1 MPSIRIEVKGI
12 VQGVGFRPF
21 IYNLAQNCHLRG
33 YVLND
38 TNGVEIEVEG
48 KKSNL
53 DRFLFQIKES
63 PPPQSRIENIIVR
76 KIPTR
81 SYQDFVIKQSERKE
95 TKTVLISPD
104 LATCDDCLKE
114 LFDPE
119 DRRFGY
125 PFLNC
130 TNCGPRLTIIQD
142 TPYDRDKTTMSI
154 FKMCSDCSQEYHNPE
169 NRRFHAQ
176 PNACP
181 VCGPKLRL
189 VDNKARVQNTSDPVD
204 LTVKLLKAGHIVAI
218 KGIGGFHLACDATN
232 KEAVSNLRKRKYR
245 EDKPFAL
252 MAKDL
257 RTMQSFCH
265 VNSSGKKLLESVS
278 RPIVLLRKKN
288 LNLIAEQVA
297 PLQKNF
303 GVMLPY
309 SPLHHLL
316 LKKSNLILVMTSG
329 NQSDEPIAYE
339 DEDTFQRL
347 NNIADYFLLHNREI
361 YRRCDDSVTRI
372 WKGKEIILRRGRGYV
387 PQPIPVAFDF
397 RKHILATG
405 AQLKNTFCLARDN
418 FAFLSTHI
426 GDLENFETL
435 DFYTKEIDRFKK
447 LCWVKPEIV
456 AYDMHPEY
464 LSTKYALSLGNL
476 KKIPVQH
483 HHAHIASCM
492 AENKISQRVI
502 GVAFDG
508 TGYGEDKAVW
518 GGEFLLADLKE
529 YQRVAHL
536 KYVPMLG
543 GETAI
548 KNPWRMA
555 LSYLYAY
562 YGEDFLS
569 LDLEFVRKLEQNRY
583 EPVKK
588 MLDQKINIFDTSSIG
603 RLFDSVSVL
612 LNWRER
618 TNYEGQPAIE
628 LEYLADE
635 KIKGKYDFEIIK
647 EKDMFIISP
656 ELIIK
661 GVVNDLLRKESKS
674 KISAKFHNSIA
685 QMINEVCKRLRKE
698 YDLNSVCLSGGV
710 FQNIFLLD
718 RTYNLLSKNKFK
730 VYTHHKVPT
739 NDGGISV
746 GQAAIAN
753 HRFQRDPAEGG
764 GQRI

>member
-1 MPSIRIEVKGI
+1 MTGIRIEVKGI

-21 IYNLAQNCHLRG
+21 IYNLAQKCDLQG

-38 TNGVEIEVEG
+38 TNGIEIEVEG

-53 DRFLFQIKES
+53 DRFLSTVENY
-63 PPPQSRIENIIVR
+63 PPPQSRIEDIKVE
-76 KIPTR
+76 KIPYR
-81 SYQDFVIKQSERKE
+81 AYQHFIIKESEKKE
-95 TKTVLISPD
+95 SKSVLVSPD
-104 LATCDDCLKE
+104 LATCEDCLKE
-114 LFDPE
+114 LFDPV

-142 TPYDRDKTTMSI
+142 TPYDRDKTTMNI
-154 FKMCSDCSQEYHNPE
+154 FKMCSRCDQEYHNPE

-189 VDNKARVQNTSDPVD
+189 VDDKARVQHPSDPVD
-204 LTVKLLKAGHIVAI
+204 LTAKLLKSGLIVAI

-232 KEAVSNLRKRKYR
+232 KQAVSNLRKRKYR

-252 MAKDL
+252 MAKDVK
-257 RTMQSFCH
+257 TIQNFCQ
-265 VNSSGKKLLESVS
+265 VNSYEKKLLESVS

-288 LNLIAEQVA
+288 LNLIAEDVA

-316 LKKSNLILVMTSG
+316 LKKSHLILVMTSG
-329 NQSDEPIAYE
+329 NRSDEPIAFE
-339 DEDTFQRL
+339 NKDALGRMND
-347 NNIADYFLLHNREI
+347 IADYFLFHNREI
-361 YRRCDDSVTRI
+361 HRRCDDSVTRI
-372 WKGKEIILRRGRGYV
+372 WKEKEIILRRGRGYV
-387 PQPIPVAFDF
+387 PQPIQMNFNF
-397 RKHILATG
+397 RKRILATG
-405 AQLKNTFCLARDN
+405 AQPKNTFCLARDKLG
-418 FAFLSTHI
+418 FLSTHI

-435 DFYTKEIDRFKK
+435 DFYTKEIGRFKQ
-447 LCWVKPEIV
+447 LCWVEPEIV

-476 KKIPVQH
+476 RKIPVQH

-492 AENKISQRVI
+492 AENRINHKVI

-529 YQRVAHL
+529 YHRVAHL
-536 KYVPMLG
+536 KYVPMPG

-555 LSYLYAY
+555 LSYLYTY
-562 YGEDFLS
+562 YGEDLLN

-583 EPVKK
+583 ETIKR

-612 LNWRER
+612 LNFRER

-635 KIKGKYDFEIIK
+635 KTKGKYDFEITK
-647 EKDMFIISP
+647 LKNVSIINP

-674 KISAKFHNSIA
+674 KISAKFHNTIA

-710 FQNIFLLD
+710 FQNMFLLD
-718 RTYNLLSKNKFK
+718 RAYTLLTNSKFK

-739 NDGGISV
+739 NDGGISL
-746 GQAAIAN
+746 GQAAVAN
-753 HRFQRDPAEGG
+753 
-764 GQRI
+764 QRI

>member
-1 MPSIRIEVKGI
+1 M
-12 VQGVGFRPF
+12 GFRPF
-21 IYNLAQNCHLRG
+21 IYNLARKHRLQG

-38 TNGVEIEVEG
+38 TRGVEIEAEG
-48 KKSNL
+48 KKTDL
-53 DRFLFQIKES
+53 DGFLLQIKNS
-63 PPPQSRIENIIVR
+63 PPPQSHIE
-76 KIPTR
+76 KITTR
-81 SYQDFVIKQSERKE
+81 EIPCRAYQDFVIRESKSKDA
-95 TKTVLISPD
+95 KTVLVSPD
-104 LATCDDCLKE
+104 LATCGDCLKE
-114 LFDPE
+114 LFDPQ

-142 TPYDRDKTTMSI
+142 IPYDRAKTTMNV
-154 FKMCSDCSQEYHNPE
+154 FKMCPKCNQEYHDPE
-169 NRRFHAQ
+169 DRRFHAQ

-189 VDNKARVQNTSDPVD
+189 VDKKTRAQNSSDPVD
-204 LTVKLLKAGHIVAI
+204 LTVKLLKDGNIVAI

-232 KEAVSNLRKRKYR
+232 KQAVLKLRKRKYR

-257 RTMQSFCH
+257 RTIQRFCH
-265 VNSSGKKLLESVS
+265 VNFSEKKLLQSFL

-288 LNLIAEQVA
+288 SNLIVQEVA
-297 PLQKNF
+297 PLQKNL

-316 LKKSNLILVMTSG
+316 LAKSNLILVMTSG

-339 DEDTFQRL
+339 NKDTLMRL
-347 NNIADYFLLHNREI
+347 NDIADYFLLHDREI
-361 YRRCDDSVTRI
+361 HRRCDDSVTRI
-372 WKGKEIILRRGRGYV
+372 WKGKEIILRRARGYV
-387 PQPIPVAFDF
+387 PQPVAVDLKF
-397 RKHILATG
+397 REQILATG

-456 AYDMHPEY
+456 ACDMHPEY
-464 LSTKYALSLGNL
+464 LSTKYASSLGHL
-476 KKIPVQH
+476 RRIAVQH

-492 AENKISQRVI
+492 AENGISHNVI

-518 GGEFLLADLKE
+518 GGEFLLADFKE
-529 YQRVAHL
+529 YRRAAHL
-536 KYVPMLG
+536 KYAPMPG
-543 GETAI
+543 GEAAI

-555 LSYLYAY
+555 LSYLCTC
-562 YGEDFLS
+562 YGEDLLN
-569 LDLEFVRKLEQNRY
+569 LDLEFVRKLEQKRY
-583 EPVKK
+583 EAIKK
-588 MLDQKINIFDTSSIG
+588 MLDQRINIFDTSSIG

-612 LNWRER
+612 LSWRER

-635 KIKGKYDFEIIK
+635 RIKAKYDFEILK
-647 EKDMFIISP
+647 EKDILVIDP
-656 ELIIK
+656 ELVIK
-661 GVVNDLLRKESKS
+661 GVVKDLLKKESKS
-674 KISAKFHNSIA
+674 KIAAKFHNTIA
-685 QMINEVCKRLRKE
+685 QMIIEVCKRLRKE
-698 YDLNSVCLSGGV
+698 YDINSVCLSGGV

-718 RTYNLLSKNKFK
+718 RAYYLLTHSKFET
-730 VYTHHKVPT
+730 YTHHKVPT
-739 NDGGISV
+739 NDGGISL
-746 GQAAIAN
+746 GQAAVAN
-753 HRFQRDPAEGG
+753 QRV
-764 GQRI
+764 